1 MKKWNMIVDVAECT
15 NCNLCTLATMDE
27 YVGND
32 WPGYSKPMQKH
43 GHKWINI
50 LQKERGQVTGQ
61 SPMIDIAYVPTMCN
75 QCDDAPCIAK
85 SGGAI
90 KKRDDG
96 IVLIDPVQAHGRKDL
111 VDACPY
117 GHIWWN
123 EEHRVPQAYN
133 FDAHLIDQGWQ
144 QTRGHQSCPTG
155 AMRAIYIEDENMQRM
170 ALDEGLEVMRP
181 ELKTKPRV
189 YYRNLWRYAKC
200 FIGGSVSAEAN
211 GIVDCVE
218 GATVR
223 LLRNGLLVDEATSDN
238 YGDFKFD
245 KLDENSGAY
254 VIEIEAA
261 GRAKKTVEAKLGV
274 SVNLGEI
281 RL

>member
-1 MKKWNMIVDVAECT
+1 MKKWNMIIDVAECT

-27 YVGND
+27 YVGNEF
-32 WPGYSKPMQKH
+32 PGYTKPMPRH

-50 LQKERGQVTGQ
+50 LQKERGQVSA

-75 QCDDAPCIAK
+75 HCDDPPCMANAR
-85 SGGAI
+85 GAI
-90 KKRDDG
+90 TKRDDG
-96 IVLIDPVQAHGRKDL
+96 IVLIDPEKAKGRKDL

-123 EEHRVPQAYN
+123 EEFDVPQAWP
-133 FDAHLIDQGWQ
+133 FDAHLIDDGWQ

-155 AMRAIYIEDENMQRM
+155 AMRALAIEDGLMERM
-170 ALDEGLEVMRP
+170 ARQEGLEVMRP
-181 ELKTKPRV
+181 ELGAKPRV
-189 YYRNLWRYAKC
+189 YYRNLWRYSKC
-200 FIGGSVSAEAN
+200 FIGGTLSMET
-211 GIVDCVE
+211 GGTIDCLE

-223 LLRNGLLVDEATSDN
+223 LLRSSTLVAETTSDN

-245 KLDENSGAY
+245 KLDENSGDY
-254 VIEIEAA
+254 TVEIVAK
-261 GRAKKTVEAKLGV
+261 GRKPKTVTANLGV
-274 SVNLGEI
+274 SINLGEI